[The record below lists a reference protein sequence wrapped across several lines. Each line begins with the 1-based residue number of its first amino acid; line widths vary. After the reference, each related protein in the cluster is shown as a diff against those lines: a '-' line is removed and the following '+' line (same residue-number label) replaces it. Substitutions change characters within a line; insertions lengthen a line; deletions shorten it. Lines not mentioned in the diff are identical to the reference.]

1 MIAFCSFSV
10 YTWGFSG
17 NSPSLYSFS
26 HSHSPLLL
34 SLSSS
39 RRCLLL
45 IPSSLLICLI
55 SFFFDLPHLLFL
67 RSSSSPFSLIFLIS
81 FFFDLPHLFFLRYAS
96 SLFSSISL
104 FFFFLNL
111 LTCCR
116 WYLGIQSKKDP
127 AHVMTEVYKAM
138 QALRYVIGTDLFIP
152 NLFNFYYPKEDS

>member
-1 MIAFCSFSV
+1 MIEFCSFSV

-26 HSHSPLLL
+26 HSHSPILL

-55 SFFFDLPHLLFL
+55 SFFFDLPHL
-67 RSSSSPFSLIFLIS
+67 
-81 FFFDLPHLFFLRYAS
+81 FFLRYPCS
-96 SLFSSISL
+96 
-104 FFFFLNL
+104 FFFFNL

>member
-1 MIAFCSFSV
+1 MIAFCFFSV

-17 NSPSLYSFS
+17 NSPPLYSFS
-26 HSHSPLLL
+26 HSHSPILL

-67 RSSSSPFSLIFLIS
+67 RSSSS
-81 FFFDLPHLFFLRYAS
+81 
-96 SLFSSISL
+96 LFSSISL
-104 FFFFLNL
+104 FFYFFDIALFFFLNL